1 MNIDKLKKAAA
12 ALNSKLSESTRGKN
26 LATVNLLKV
35 QIEFNNAALEAIIGM
50 QQQMEK
56 LEAALQDQQ
65 AGRPS

>member
-1 MNIDKLKKAAA
+1 MNIDKLKKFAA
-12 ALNSKLSESTRGKN
+12 ALNSKLSESARGQS
-26 LATVNLLKV
+26 LATVSLLKA